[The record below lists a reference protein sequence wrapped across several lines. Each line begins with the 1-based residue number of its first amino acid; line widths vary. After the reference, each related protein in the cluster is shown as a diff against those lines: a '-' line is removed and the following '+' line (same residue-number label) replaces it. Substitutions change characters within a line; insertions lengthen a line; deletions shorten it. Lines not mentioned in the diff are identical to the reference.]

1 LNFVVEVRRL
11 LAVVLAAVLF
21 TSYQKYPEEHGV
33 IQHVTLWLRPS
44 LLVVFVV
51 RTGLIGVVL
60 VCES

>member
-33 IQHVTLWLRPS
+33 IQQVTLWLGELSVQTLDARPCS
-44 LLVVFVV
+44 VRVLL
-51 RTGLIGVVL
+51 
-60 VCES
+60 